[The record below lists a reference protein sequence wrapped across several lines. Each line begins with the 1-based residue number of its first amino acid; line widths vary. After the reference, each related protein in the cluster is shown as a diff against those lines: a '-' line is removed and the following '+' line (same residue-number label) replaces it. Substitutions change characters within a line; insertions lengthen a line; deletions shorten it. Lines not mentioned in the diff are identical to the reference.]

1 MKKTVTVNLN
11 GRVFTMDEDA
21 YQLLNNYLHNLRI
34 CFRKEEGSGE
44 IIADFEARIEEL
56 FSEKIAAGAVV
67 ITLSDVEEVI
77 ARMGN
82 PDEFATKDEFAEEEK
97 KAGQEQSRE
106 QRQEFQST
114 TAGDKKFYRNGSDKM
129 LGGVCSGIAAY
140 FGWNTLVVR
149 IITLILVFGTSL
161 MIVPVYLL
169 LWILFPE
176 ACTAEEKLRM
186 RGAPVTV
193 ENIGKTVSA
202 EVEAIK
208 SNNSGC
214 LAAFVGLIKVIAI
227 GFGLLI
233 GIPLL
238 FAFIVVIFVLIAV
251 LVGLSSGFGLA
262 FDSIP
267 FLTINN
273 PNLAAISLIFVI
285 GIPLAAL
292 IYAIISHFAKFNPV
306 SAAIRWLLFA
316 VWFLALMLFLGSD
329 LHFEAKNVRTFIHN
343 GGRVW
348 NDKHYYSERIEGNG
362 IFDEK
367 GYTILAPVQKMS
379 IDESLAADV
388 HIVQKEGTG
397 MIRIEGDQN
406 LIDVFSYSISDGC
419 LKLGID
425 APYWIINDS
434 NLKISLQLPD
444 SLEEIE
450 NYSIGAIY
458 IDGAYYSDAMEID
471 LNGVG
476 KIRSD
481 SLYVNQLKVTSE
493 GVGSVTVAGKAQKA
507 KLHLDGVGNIDAV
520 NLVADTVYAEVNG
533 AGKIRCDAV
542 DYLHGR
548 INGIG
553 KIKYKSKP
561 RTSNIGTL
569 GIGAISQE

>member
-67 ITLSDVEEVI
+67 ITISDVEEVI

-97 KAGQEQSRE
+97 KAGQEQNRE

-140 FGWNTLVVR
+140 FGWNALVVR
-149 IITLILVFGTSL
+149 IITLVLAFGTSM
-161 MIVPVYLL
+161 MIVPVYFL
-169 LWILFPE
+169 LWIMFPE

-186 RGAPVTV
+186 RGVPVTV

-202 EVEAIK
+202 EAESIK
-208 SNNSGC
+208 NNNGGC
-214 LAAFVGLIKVIAI
+214 LAVFVGLIKVIAI

-238 FAFIVVIFVLIAV
+238 FAFIIVLIV
-251 LVGLSSGFGLA
+251 LVAILFGLSSVFGIA

-267 FLTINN
+267 FLTVNN

-285 GIPLAAL
+285 GIPLATL

-306 SAAIRWLLFA
+306 STAIKWLLFA
-316 VWFLALMLFLGSD
+316 VWFLALMLFLGSG
-329 LHFEAKNVRTFIHN
+329 LHFKVDNIQFYIDR
-343 GGRVW
+343 GRSWSNEHRV
-348 NDKHYYSERIEGNG
+348 ELVGNG
-362 IFDEK
+362 IADEK
-367 GYTILAPVQKMS
+367 GFAIIDSVKSLK
-379 IDESLAADV
+379 IDEYLTANV
-388 HIVQKEGTG
+388 HLSQKQGTG
-397 MIRIEGDQN
+397 SILIKGDQN
-406 LIDVFSYSISDGC
+406 IVDLVGYSIYKGKLQLTLDNSYKLIHDSD
-419 LKLGID
+419 LEIF
-425 APYWIINDS
+425 
-434 NLKISLQLPD
+434 LQLPD
-444 SLEEIE
+444 SLEEIRSS
-450 NYSIGAIY
+450 SIGAIY
-458 IDGAYYSDAMEID
+458 IDGNYCSDEMGIHFE
-471 LNGVG
+471 GMG

-481 SLYVNQLKVTSE
+481 SLYVKYLNVTSG
-493 GVGSVTVAGKAQKA
+493 GVGYVKIAGKASKA
-507 KLHLDGVGNIDAV
+507 RYELDGVGNIDAFDF
-520 NLVADTVYAEVNG
+520 VADTVFAEVSG

-548 INGIG
+548 INGLGQIN
-553 KIKYKSKP
+553 YKNKPKAIDTGTFGFGRISK
-561 RTSNIGTL
+561 
-569 GIGAISQE
+569 E